1 MFGVGRSRSAMKL
14 LDNMLNK
21 VRPLF
26 ERGEPLGL
34 LYPIFEATDTFLLT
48 PPDVTPGPP
57 HVRDGLDMKRAM
69 MTVIIALI
77 PCTIFG
83 IFNAGYMYNKVNLV
97 EGATWLTHLARG
109 ARIVLPI
116 ILVSYAVGGFWE
128 VLFAMVRKHEIN
140 EGFLVTGL
148 LFPLT
153 LPPTIPLWQV
163 AVGISFGIVI
173 GKEIFGGTG
182 FNVLNPA
189 LTSRAF
195 LYFAYPAQMSG
206 DNVWAVA
213 DPSRFPQG
221 FTGATSLAAAKAA
234 PAGSSVFDVLH
245 DAGFTL
251 KSMLMGLEPGSI
263 GETSAIAV
271 LIGLVILILTG
282 IGSWRI
288 IAGGVLG
295 TAATVLLLGLL
306 PAAALDANPSM
317 RLPFYY
323 DLVMGGMFFGI
334 VFMAT
339 DPVSAAASTPGKWV
353 YGFLIGF
360 LTVVIRAFNP
370 AFPAG
375 NMLAIIFANV
385 MAPLIDQIVL
395 AVHIRA
401 RARRRR
407 ALRHA

>member
-1 MFGVGRSRSAMKL
+1 MKKL
-14 LDNMLNK
+14 AQIVEKMHNR

-26 ERGEPLGL
+26 ERGGPLHVFF
-34 LYPIFEATDTFLLT
+34 PIFEAADTFALT
-48 PPDVTPGPP
+48 PDDVTPGPP
-57 HVRDGLDMKRAM
+57 HVRDALDMKRTM
-69 MTVIIALI
+69 MFVVIALA
-77 PCTIFG
+77 PCTLFG
-83 IFNAGYMYNKVNLV
+83 IFNAGYLYNTVNQV
-97 EGATWLTHLARG
+97 EGATWITHILRG
-109 ARIVLPI
+109 LRIVLPI
-116 ILVSYAVGGFWE
+116 IIVSYAVGGFWE
-128 VLFAMVRKHEIN
+128 VLFALVRKHEIN

-163 AVGISFGIVI
+163 AVGISFGVVI

-206 DNVWAVA
+206 DNVWAVT
-213 DPSRFPQG
+213 DPSTFPQG
-221 FTGATSLAAAKAA
+221 FTGATSLAVAKAA
-234 PAGSSVFDVLH
+234 PAGSDVIAVLR
-245 DAGFTL
+245 DAGFTF
-251 KSMLMGLEPGSI
+251 KDMIMGLEPGSI

-271 LIGLVILILTG
+271 AIGLVILVVTG

-288 IAGGVLG
+288 IAGGIIG
-295 TAATVLLLGLL
+295 TAATTLLINAL
-306 PAAALDANPSM
+306 PASVRSVAPHLD
-317 RLPFYY
+317 LPFHY

-339 DPVSAAASTPGKWV
+339 DPVSAAATTPGKWA
-353 YGFLIGF
+353 YGILIGF
-360 LTVVIRAFNP
+360 LTVTIRAFNP

-375 NMLAIIFANV
+375 NMLAILFANV

-395 AVHIRA
+395 ALHIRQ
-401 RARRRR
+401 RAAWKGALHR
-407 ALRHA
+407 A